1 MYENWI
7 EKVKHVTLQDRI
19 RGSLIGGAAGDALGY
34 AVEFLPLSAICL
46 EYDGGIQE
54 YELDKFTGE
63 ALISDDTQMTLFTAN
78 GLLRGETLGKLQGKG
93 NPSRVYIYEAY
104 LDWLKTQQMDLMTS
118 CGRKQ
123 KSHGS
128 WLLEAGKLHNR
139 RAPGGTCLRALLSGD
154 MGCIEEPINDSCGCG
169 GVMRVAPVGL
179 YRKNMSGAEVMLEA
193 AEAAAIT
200 HGHPMGYIPAGV
212 LAFIIHRIVYG
223 GETDLCKI
231 VREAQE
237 LLPSVFGENDMSDR
251 MVNFLG
257 LAVLIS
263 RNESEEDW
271 PNIARLGEG
280 WVGDEA
286 LAIAVYC
293 CLRYTHDFNQ
303 CMTAA
308 VNHDGDSDST
318 GAIAGNILGALYG
331 YEALDQKW
339 KEHLELHDVILE
351 MADDLYYGVP
361 ETEEDERMQNWM
373 KKYKEG
379 KRV

>member
-1 MYENWI
+1 MYVEWI
-7 EKVKHVTLQDRI
+7 EKFKNVAVQDRI

-34 AVEFLPLSAICL
+34 AVEFMSLTEIDRVYQGC
-46 EYDGGIQE
+46 IQS
-54 YELDKFTGE
+54 YHLDSFSGE

-78 GLLRGETLGKLQGKG
+78 GILRGETLKKMEGSRK
-93 NPSRVYIYEAY
+93 PSSVFIYEAY
-104 LDWLKTQQMDLMTS
+104 LDWLRTQGMESVDS
-118 CGRKQ
+118 ARKEGF
-123 KSHGS
+123 GS

-139 RAPGGTCLRALLSGD
+139 RAPGGTCLGALRSGKQ
-154 MGCIEEPINDSCGCG
+154 GSIAQPLNDSCGCG

-179 YRKNMSGAEVMLEA
+179 YRGDLSGEEVMLEA

-212 LAFIIHRIVYG
+212 LAFMIHRIVFG
-223 GETDLCKI
+223 GVIDLYKI
-231 VREAQE
+231 VSEAQE
-237 LLPSVFGENDMSDR
+237 LLPTVFGENAMSER
-251 MVNFLG
+251 MVNYLG
-257 LAVLIS
+257 LAAMIS
-263 RNESEEDW
+263 RNESEADW

-293 CLRYTHDFNQ
+293 CLRYPHDFSK
-303 CMTAA
+303 CIAAA

-318 GAIAGNILGALYG
+318 GAIAGNILGALHG
-331 YEALDQKW
+331 YESIDMKW
-339 KEHLELHDVILE
+339 KEKLELHDVILE
-351 MADDLYYGVP
+351 MADDLYSGVP
-361 ETEEDERMQNWM
+361 ESDDDERMKTWL